1 MFLISCSLKDFCSL
15 GSLCTKIL
23 TVFLTALTCP
33 LFRFLRWIG
42 DFRFNYIYIHTYFP
56 CRSAFISRLVTGDI
70 SICVYAATLFCLTF
84 FSQVYRQ
91 IMNNSQLCYVSSC
104 MSLQIESLMGCFR
117 LCWKAE
123 SHYFSLAQ
131 SVASASGINFFFS
144 FYQLQLQS
152 LKGGRNYSSPARKV
166 R

>member
-1 MFLISCSLKDFCSL
+1 MSICAFDRQICAASVLSSCSKWLTFLSLIISIFFLHSLYQMNKNEIPETKKVLNMFLTSCSLKDFCSL
-15 GSLCTKIL
+15 GSLCIKIL

-84 FSQVYRQ
+84 FSQVYR
-91 IMNNSQLCYVSSC
+91 
-104 MSLQIESLMGCFR
+104 
-117 LCWKAE
+117 
-123 SHYFSLAQ
+123 
-131 SVASASGINFFFS
+131 
-144 FYQLQLQS
+144 
-152 LKGGRNYSSPARKV
+152 
-166 R
+166 